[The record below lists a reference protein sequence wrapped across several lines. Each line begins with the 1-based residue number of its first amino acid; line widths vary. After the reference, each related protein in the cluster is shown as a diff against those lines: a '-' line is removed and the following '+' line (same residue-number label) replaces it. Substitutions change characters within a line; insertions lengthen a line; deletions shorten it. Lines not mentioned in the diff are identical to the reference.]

1 MRSETAHIRRPEDGG
16 CTLVIMA
23 KAVRA
28 GAVKTRLGAC
38 LPADAIA
45 GLYRCLLED
54 TPYPSR

>member
-1 MRSETAHIRRPEDGG
+1 MRSETTNITKPHDGD